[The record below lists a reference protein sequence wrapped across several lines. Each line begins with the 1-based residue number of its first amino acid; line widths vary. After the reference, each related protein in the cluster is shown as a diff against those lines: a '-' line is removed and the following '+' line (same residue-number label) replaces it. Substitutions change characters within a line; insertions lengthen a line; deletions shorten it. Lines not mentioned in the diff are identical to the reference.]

1 MGSDFNFITLVRTM
15 KIPKTILS
23 FAGLL
28 VVIAAI
34 GLTAF
39 ETFNKSSNQ
48 SIDQQPNESEKVV
61 VLGEGS
67 GPDVHVAANL
77 LDPNASN
84 RGPLNTEELKH
95 IELTDQDGNQFSLA
109 DLKGE
114 TVLINFM
121 FAGCTS
127 VCPVQTVGLRRVHNE
142 MLLDPEKDRIKI
154 LSISIAPLSDTPE
167 LLKQFAQRFEIDKPT
182 WRFAR
187 TSQALTDEL
196 TQQFGVG
203 VKPLDGD
210 QLDHRSLL
218 YLINHDGV
226 MIQQYRGNVVDVERL
241 KKELRVVD
249 QMGRS

>member
-1 MGSDFNFITLVRTM
+1 MGYDFNFITLVKAM

-34 GLTAF
+34 GFTVFEAFNQPIDKPLTEPENA
-39 ETFNKSSNQ
+39 
-48 SIDQQPNESEKVV
+48 V

-67 GPDVHVAANL
+67 GPDARIAANL
-77 LDPNASN
+77 LDPNAPV
-84 RGPLNTEELKH
+84 RGPLNTQELKH
-95 IELTDQDGNQFSLA
+95 ITLTDQDGKQFSLA

-154 LSISIAPLSDTPE
+154 LSISIAPLSDTPA
-167 LLKQFAQRFEIDKPT
+167 LLKQFAQRFDIDKPT

-218 YLINHDGV
+218 YLINHEGV

-249 QMGRS
+249 QMGRL